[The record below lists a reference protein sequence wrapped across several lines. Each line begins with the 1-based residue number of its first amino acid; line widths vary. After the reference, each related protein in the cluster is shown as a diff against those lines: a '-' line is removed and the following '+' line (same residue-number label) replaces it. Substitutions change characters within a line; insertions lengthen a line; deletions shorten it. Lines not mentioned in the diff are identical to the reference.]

1 MPTVSRRHALQ
12 AVAVGIAGLAGCSDT
27 TETAQIEPRS
37 DRRPLTDY
45 DTHTVRDTNARVLF
59 SHREELPDAT
69 GDHDRLALTGRSV
82 IVTDEGLD
90 RLTFAANDPADNLQ
104 EFVGKTDFSQA
115 SIYLLAM
122 PLKACYSLQLT
133 SVSIETDELQQGD
146 LHPHADF
153 CRTYRPADV
162 DCETGI
168 EHTVGVAIRLPIA
181 ADESSGSGRVISN
194 FCHRSGPRVKSFDPN
209 GTAVTERGSQ

>member
-27 TETAQIEPRS
+27 TETTQIEPRS
-37 DRRPLTDY
+37 ERRSLTDY
-45 DTHTVRDTNARVLF
+45 DAHTVRDTNGRVLF
-59 SHREELPDAT
+59 SYREELPEAT
-69 GDHDRLALTGRSV
+69 GDHDRVSQRGRSV

-90 RLTFAANDPADNLQ
+90 RLTFAANDPATSLR
-104 EFVGKTDFSQA
+104 EFVGRTDFSQA

-133 SVSIETDELQQGD
+133 SVSIDADELQQGD

-153 CRTYRPADV
+153 CRTYRPADEE
-162 DCETGI
+162 CETGI

-181 ADESSGSGRVISN
+181 AEDSSGSGRGMSN
-194 FCHRSGPRVKSFDPN
+194 SCDRSGPRVEPFDPN